1 VKQEIV
7 ASLKETADGL
17 EQVFDKKLKKNE
29 ELLVRL
35 NIKN

>member
-1 VKQEIV
+1 MKQEIV